1 MREFVKANMSYW
13 LSQSLFGMQQ
23 MINLFTPQGQRRN
36 HPVTEGFNDMARATA
51 ETMGTAMGAAFRAGD
66 NIQRGVVDMTFGL
79 LTLGGSNL
87 GGGRAQGQGGGGVG
101 AGRGGGWGQGRQDWS
116 GTASDIGRQT
126 ANAFTQG
133 VRAMGQ
139 TADVVGQAMGG
150 GSQSGGS
157 QSGGSPFGGGPQG
170 AGGGRQ
176 QQRQS
181 TGWGPVP
188 PPPQQQQGGNS

>member
-23 MINLFTPQGQRRN
+23 MVNLFTPQGQRRN
-36 HPVTEGFNDMARATA
+36 HPVTEGFDNMARAAA
-51 ETMGTAMGAAFRAGD
+51 EGMGTAMGAAFRAGD

-87 GGGRAQGQGGGGVG
+87 GGGRAQGQGGG

-116 GTASDIGRQT
+116 GGASNMGRQT
-126 ANAFTQG
+126 ADAFTQG

-150 GSQSGGS
+150 GAQSGGS
-157 QSGGSPFGGGPQG
+157 SFGGARG

-176 QQRQS
+176 QQQQQQS

-188 PPPQQQQGGNS
+188 PPPPQQGGRS